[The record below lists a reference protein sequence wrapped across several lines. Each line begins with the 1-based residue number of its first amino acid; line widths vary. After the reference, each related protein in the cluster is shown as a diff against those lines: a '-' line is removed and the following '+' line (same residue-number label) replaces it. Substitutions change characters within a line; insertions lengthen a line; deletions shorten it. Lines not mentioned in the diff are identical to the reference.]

1 MGLLAQLFLQLR
13 QGQVRLLLQPASQ
26 PLANR
31 LGEPRLAARSMGN
44 TLHLPG
50 TSPLPMNL
58 PHIVQTDAKALRQLR
73 LRAFALHVGLQ
84 NPAPQIVRKRSCHPG
99 LSGDLAAFNLPSL
112 PSLHYLLI
120 WCSQCDGLT
129 QAMSYWDLSDVFE
142 EQGVVKQPFYG
153 GFGLVAA
160 GGIPKP
166 VFYAFELLHQLG
178 DQRIDNTNRNVL
190 VTKAKDGSLV
200 VATWNLVNPGDKGAP
215 KAVRFKFKGIR
226 PGALI
231 SINRID
237 EQHGN
242 TLALYAKI
250 IRGIPLRYRF
260 GGYSRTR
267 SCQLPSGS
275 ASETAS

>member
-1 MGLLAQLFLQLR
+1 
-13 QGQVRLLLQPASQ
+13 
-26 PLANR
+26 
-31 LGEPRLAARSMGN
+31 
-44 TLHLPG
+44 
-50 TSPLPMNL
+50 
-58 PHIVQTDAKALRQLR
+58 
-73 LRAFALHVGLQ
+73 
-84 NPAPQIVRKRSCHPG
+84 
-99 LSGDLAAFNLPSL
+99 
-112 PSLHYLLI
+112 
-120 WCSQCDGLT
+120 
-129 QAMSYWDLSDVFE
+129 MSYWALSDVFE

-153 GFGLVAA
+153 GFGLIAA

-215 KAVRFKFKGIR
+215 KVVRFKFKGIR

-242 TLALYAKI
+242 TLALYAKMGNPRYPTQVQ
-250 IRGIPLRYRF
+250 IRRLQQDSKLPAPERQRLRNGILTIDMPVNGLAVIRVK
-260 GGYSRTR
+260 
-267 SCQLPSGS
+267 
-275 ASETAS
+275 